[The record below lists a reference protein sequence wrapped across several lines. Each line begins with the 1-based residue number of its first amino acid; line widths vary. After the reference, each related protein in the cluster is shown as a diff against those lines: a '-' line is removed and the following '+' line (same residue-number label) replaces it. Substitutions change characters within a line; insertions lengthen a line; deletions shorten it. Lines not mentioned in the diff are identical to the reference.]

1 MSLESL
7 QIRRWY
13 RKLCIFYKIYK
24 NQFPCYLYNIIPTT
38 STHYTY
44 RNSDKIPYFKTKH
57 KFFKNSFFPSAIIEW
72 NKLDPNLQ
80 RCDSYKVFKSNLLK
94 FIHASPYSF
103 FDFHNSI
110 AIKYITQIRLGL
122 SHLRKYKFKP
132 SFQGTIDPIC
142 NVGGYVVSVIPFFLY
157 CHLHSNEL
165 RTFLS
170 SLVNVD
176 HKLLDNTGFSPTQIL
191 L

>member
-72 NKLDPNLQ
+72 NKLDLNLQ
-80 RCDSYKVFKSNLLK
+80 RCDSYKVFKSNLSK

-110 AIKYITQIRLGL
+110 AIKYITLIRLGL